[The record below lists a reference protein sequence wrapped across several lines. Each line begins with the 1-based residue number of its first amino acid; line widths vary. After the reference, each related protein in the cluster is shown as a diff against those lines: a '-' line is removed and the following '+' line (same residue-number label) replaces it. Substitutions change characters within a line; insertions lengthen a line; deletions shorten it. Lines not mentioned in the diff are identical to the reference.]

1 MPQSSSQ
8 TSSPRISAL
17 LRTTILAGV
26 ALSVIPSV
34 AFAQSATADDSET
47 VTKPVEVTA
56 AAQSTSGLAGGVSID
71 QEELDRKN
79 PQTMKD
85 VFSSDASVEVGGP
98 TAIVQK
104 IYVQGIE
111 NTKLNVQIDGARQ
124 VDSSFHHIGTAII
137 DPAMLKSVDVES
149 GVAPADAGPHA
160 LGGSMS
166 YETRDARDV
175 LDANETFGGWG
186 KLQYNSNTKGFA
198 EWLTVAGQSGG
209 FEALAYLKNSNQ
221 GNYKD
226 GDGDEAIGTADGS
239 ESGLG
244 KFAFTSNDGGRFEAF
259 ASHLEDEGVRP
270 SRANFAVLANGAA
283 PQWLSYRDTSVGV
296 SYVDEMPS
304 GQLAPE
310 LSLAYSRTVLNI
322 PSLQGGPSF
331 YHVKSDIQSINGKA
345 ANNFEIDNGVIT
357 AGIDFYRDKATG
369 YHNRSP
375 RNGSYSET
383 STDIGAFSQARLSLT
398 DQWRVSF
405 GGRAD
410 QQWFDGLNGK
420 DFSEFG
426 LSGNANTEFD
436 VTEQI
441 MVYGGAG
448 TTFGGLPLGES
459 AIYEFSGNWNYE
471 GFAPSRSYNAK
482 IGSRLALD
490 DWTLDGN
497 LFYNLIDESHDL
509 SSTTRNSTVDL
520 DTRGVNLS
528 AQYTYGPGFARL
540 TYSHTNV
547 KTDGGTPLSTEAAY
561 QGVIMGDIF
570 NFDAGHSFDEYGLRV
585 GGSSEFALSDDSP
598 EDSGNEKLDSYFVA
612 NLYAEWVPA
621 ALNEAVTL
629 RVDALNIFDRDYID
643 RATTGYDST
652 RISEPFHEPGRTF
665 LLSAKVDF

>member
-1 MPQSSSQ
+1 MPQSPSQISSH
-8 TSSPRISAL
+8 RISS
-17 LRTTILAGV
+17 LRCSTLLAGV
-26 ALSVIPSV
+26 ALSVLPTV
-34 AFAQSATADDSET
+34 AFAQTADTDETET
-47 VTKPVEVTA
+47 VTQPIEVTA
-56 AAQSTSGLAGGVSID
+56 SAASAQGLAGGVTID
-71 QEELDRKN
+71 QDELDRKN

-104 IYVQGIE
+104 VYVQGIE

-124 VDSSFHHIGTAII
+124 VDSTFHHIGTAVI

-149 GVAPADAGPHA
+149 GVATADSGPHA

-175 LDANETFGGWG
+175 LDTGDTFGGWG
-186 KLQYNSNTKGFA
+186 KLQYNSNTKGFT
-198 EWLTVAGQSGG
+198 EWLTLAGQSGG

-226 GDGDEAIGTADGS
+226 GDDNEVVGTADGG

-244 KFAFTSNDGGRFEAF
+244 KLAFTGNDGGRFEAF

-270 SRANFAVLANGAA
+270 SRPNFAVLANGAA

-296 SYVDEMPS
+296 SYVDEIPS

-345 ANNFEIDNGVIT
+345 ANNFEVDNGVIT
-357 AGIDFYRDKATG
+357 AGVDFYRDEATG
-369 YHNRSP
+369 YQNRSP
-375 RNGSYSET
+375 REGTYSET

-398 DQWRVSF
+398 DGWRVSF

-410 QQWFDGLNGK
+410 QQWFEGLNGE

-426 LSGNANTEFD
+426 LSGNANTEYD
-436 VTEQI
+436 VTEQV
-441 MVYGGAG
+441 MVYGGIG

-459 AIYEFSGNWNYE
+459 AIYEFSENWNYD
-471 GFAPSRSYNAK
+471 GFAPSRSYNTKA
-482 IGSRLALD
+482 GSRLVLE
-490 DWTLDGN
+490 DWTFDGN

-509 SSTTRNSTVDL
+509 SSATRQTTVDL
-520 DTRGVNLS
+520 ETRGVNLS
-528 AQYTYGPGFARL
+528 AMYSYGPGFARL

-547 KTDGGTPLSTEAAY
+547 KTDGGVPLSTEASY

-570 NFDAGHSFDEYGLRV
+570 NFDAGHSFDDYGLRI
-585 GGSSEFALSDDSP
+585 GGNSEFALSDDSP
-598 EDSGNEKLDSYFVA
+598 EDSGNEKLDTYFVA

-621 ALNEAVTL
+621 ALNNAVTL

-665 LLSAKVDF
+665 LISAKVDF

>member
-1 MPQSSSQ
+1 MKHWSKTALIAVAALAASTVHSYAERTLRLSLQVPTNHPVGQNIVYFKDEVEKISGGEIKVELYDAAQLYKGSEVPQ
-8 TSSPRISAL
+8 A
-17 LRTTILAGV
+17 V
-26 ALSVIPSV
+26 ASGAIDMGLVLIDEYAATVPATGLFSV
-34 AFAQSATADDSET
+34 AFMFPDYES
-47 VTKPVEVTA
+47 
-56 AAQSTSGLAGGVSID
+56 LA
-71 QEELDRKN
+71 K
-79 PQTMKD
+79 
-85 VFSSDASVEVGGP
+85 A
-98 TAIVQK
+98 
-104 IYVQGIE
+104 
-111 NTKLNVQIDGARQ
+111 
-124 VDSSFHHIGTAII
+124 
-137 DPAMLKSVDVES
+137 
-149 GVAPADAGPHA
+149 AGPDSPVRQKLDE
-160 LGGSMS
+160 LGP
-166 YETRDARDV
+166 
-175 LDANETFGGWG
+175 
-186 KLQYNSNTKGFA
+186 KGFA
-198 EWLTVAGQSGG
+198 EWLTVAGLSDG

-226 GDGDEAIGTADGS
+226 GDGNEAIGTADGS

-244 KFAFTSNDGGRFEAF
+244 KFAFTGNDGGRFEAF

-270 SRANFAVLANGAA
+270 SRPNYAVLANGAA

-304 GQLAPE
+304 GQFDPE
-310 LSLAYSRTVLNI
+310 FSLAYSRTVLNI
-322 PSLQGGPSF
+322 PALQGGANF

-345 ANNFEIDNGVIT
+345 ANNFEVDNGVIT
-357 AGIDFYRDKATG
+357 AGIDFYHDEATG

-410 QQWFDGLNGK
+410 QQWFEGLTGE

-426 LSGNANTEFD
+426 LSGNANTEYD
-436 VTEQI
+436 LTEQL

-448 TTFGGLPLGES
+448 TSFGGLPLGES
-459 AIYEFSGNWNYE
+459 AIYEFSGNWNYN

-482 IGSRLALD
+482 VGSRLALD

-509 SSTTRNSTVDL
+509 SSATRNSTVDL

-528 AQYTYGPGFARL
+528 AMYSYGPGFARL

-547 KTDGGTPLSTEAAY
+547 KTDGGVPLSTEASY
-561 QGVIMGDIF
+561 QGVIMGDMF
-570 NFDAGHSFDEYGLRV
+570 NFDAGHSFDSYGLRV
-585 GGSSEFALSDDSP
+585 GGNAEFALADDSP
-598 EDSGNEKLDSYFVA
+598 EERGNEKLDSYFVA
-612 NLYAEWVPA
+612 NLYAEWVPDV
-621 ALNEAVTL
+621 LNDAVTL
-629 RVDALNIFDRDYID
+629 RVDALNILDRDYID

-665 LLSAKVDF
+665 LISAKVDF